1 MCNDSMFVVRHPVKT
16 KGACA
21 PPPAASPTTLPGMSD
36 ASRRPAVPA
45 RAGVGPLGAALSG
58 ARPPGAD
65 TAEDRSGAVQ
75 SVDRALTILKL
86 LAADGELGVTEI
98 AGLLCVHKSTA
109 SRLLGTLET
118 HGLAEQLPDR
128 GRYRLGVGVLRLAG
142 ATRSRLDIVRESR
155 PITGPLAAEVGETV
169 NIVILSGIETLYLD
183 QVAGPSALQIHNWVG
198 RRNPVHAT
206 ANGRVLLAYAT
217 PAETEAVLAAI
228 RTPAGKLR
236 ALTPHT
242 VTDSAALLRSLEAV
256 RRDGY
261 AAAVDELEEGLTAVA
276 APIRGV
282 DGTVIA
288 SVSVSGPSFRLDPAR
303 LPAVA
308 AATRTAAAAISSRM
322 GHLEP
327 HLTADQRR

>member
-1 MCNDSMFVVRHPVKT
+1 MRIATSLPD
-16 KGACA
+16 
-21 PPPAASPTTLPGMSD
+21 AATTLPGMSEPSRR
-36 ASRRPAVPA
+36 ASRS
-45 RAGVGPLGAALSG
+45 GGGSGSGP
-58 ARPPGAD
+58 
-65 TAEDRSGAVQ
+65 AEDRGGGGVQ

-98 AGLLCVHKSTA
+98 ASLLGVHKSTA

-155 PITGPLAAEVGETV
+155 PITGPLAAEIGETV
-169 NIVILSGIETLYLD
+169 NIVILSGSETLYLD
-183 QVAGPSALQIHNWVG
+183 QVAGPSALQIHNWIG

-228 RTPAGKLR
+228 RTPTGRLR

-242 VTDSAALLRSLEAV
+242 VTDSAELLRSLDAV

-261 AAAVDELEEGLTAVA
+261 AAAVDELEVGLTAVA
-276 APIRGV
+276 APVRGV
-282 DGTVIA
+282 DGSVIA
-288 SVSVSGPSFRLDPAR
+288 SVSVSGPSFRLDQAR
-303 LPAVA
+303 LPGVVT
-308 AATRTAAAAISSRM
+308 ATRDAAAAISTRM
-322 GHLEP
+322 GYLEP
-327 HLTADQRR
+327 RRTGEPRS

>member
-1 MCNDSMFVVRHPVKT
+1 M
-16 KGACA
+16 
-21 PPPAASPTTLPGMSD
+21 PP
-36 ASRRPAVPA
+36 SRRQA
-45 RAGVGPLGAALSG
+45 
-58 ARPPGAD
+58 PPGASGSTPGGTRNGTPTG
-65 TAEDRSGAVQ
+65 TAEDRANGAVQ

-98 AGLLCVHKSTA
+98 AGLLGVHKSTA

-169 NIVILSGIETLYLD
+169 NIVILSGSETLYLD

-206 ANGRVLLAYAT
+206 ANGRVLLAHAT

-228 RTPAGKLR
+228 STPGGNLR

-242 VTDSAALLRSLEAV
+242 VTDRAALLQSLETV

-261 AAAVDELEEGLTAVA
+261 AAAVDELEIGLTAVA

-288 SVSVSGPSFRLDPAR
+288 SVSVSGPSFRLDSAR
-303 LPAVA
+303 LPGVVTATRD
-308 AATRTAAAAISSRM
+308 AATDISASM
-322 GHLEP
+322 GYLEP
-327 HLTADQRR
+327 RLPAADRP

>member
-1 MCNDSMFVVRHPVKT
+1 MSEPLRRKSSS
-16 KGACA
+16 GR
-21 PPPAASPTTLPGMSD
+21 AAEPTD
-36 ASRRPAVPA
+36 E
-45 RAGVGPLGAALSG
+45 RAGG
-58 ARPPGAD
+58 
-65 TAEDRSGAVQ
+65 VQ

-98 AGLLCVHKSTA
+98 AGLLGVHKSTA

-155 PITGPLAAEVGETV
+155 PITGPLAAAVGETV
-169 NIVILSGIETLYLD
+169 NLVILSGSETLYLD
-183 QVAGPSALQIHNWVG
+183 QVAGPSALQIHNWIG

-206 ANGRVLLAYAT
+206 ANGRVLLAHAT
-217 PAETEAVLAAI
+217 PAETEAVLAAV
-228 RTPAGKLR
+228 RLPTGRLR

-242 VTDSAALLRSLEAV
+242 ITDSAVLLRALEQV

-261 AAAVDELEEGLTAVA
+261 ATAVDELEVGLTAVA

-282 DGTVIA
+282 DGSVIA
-288 SVSVSGPSFRLDPAR
+288 SVSVSGPSFRLDKSR

-308 AATRTAAAAISSRM
+308 AATREAAAAVSARM
-322 GHLEP
+322 GYLQP
-327 HLTADQRR
+327 RQVAAPGR